1 MRLDHPRRGAFRR
14 QHNPS
19 LVDARKGT
27 ALVTTS
33 DTSPRVLRVEEA
45 ARELRIGRSLVYDLI
60 RTGRLRSFKVG
71 SRRLIP
77 VAAIEETIA
86 ILSEEE

>member
-1 MRLDHPRRGAFRR
+1 MFT
-14 QHNPS
+14 S
-19 LVDARKGT
+19 FVDARKGRT
-27 ALVTTS
+27 LSTESKTL
-33 DTSPRVLRVEEA
+33 PRVLRVEEA

-77 VAAIEETIA
+77 AAAIEETIA
-86 ILSEEE
+86 ILSGEE